1 MISSKRLQKPTYNYS
16 VVSKKA
22 SRYRYQIYKDV
33 LQHMY
38 YSPFNRLLL
47 KLDVDS
53 FIRRQPKTH
62 FLTQKE
68 ENLLHLRR
76 FLISEH
82 YNTLRWYTNM
92 EHYRSMKT
100 RLNGGSKSFSSR
112 AYNQQF
118 AGTFKKIRHLF
129 AITPSQ
135 GQDNVILKFDQALY
149 NDGKNTS
156 TNPLLNQIII
166 HEELLPLNNEPVT
179 NSKNGDILNQSQNIV
194 RTYLTDSREYRDQY
208 IKNLL
213 NDKNYTK
220 LTQFLYKGQ
229 KLRGTEPAT
238 NQRLLNLQEK
248 EALLTNDE
256 KRDIEKNLKSLKL
269 RKFMMDNN
277 LLEDLYVTYLK
288 NWKRKMN
295 DQEALRNY
303 LTRRVEK
310 REKHKQNKEK
320 HLLNKLKRLETWIQ
334 DSQTNSSKTS
344 GGSMTKVIPQNDILT
359 TGLQK
364 AIFEGM
370 TTLNNVDTNVQKPT
384 EKTLWKVLLLSSI
397 KEKSQATVSSYKDLP
412 VRFSDLNLKKQ
423 TNVLNNIKT
432 STTQLQ
438 TLVKVV
444 NQKNPKSN
452 SAKKSLLQIQ
462 TTTANVYSRFK
473 KSLTQYLGLETLTNL
488 FKPIKRKSLK
498 NWRQK
503 EQASGRQKR
512 SRKDFKMLNKKSELK
527 NDSTILAS
535 DRNDIELALQTSFA
549 TGALEGRKKRDV
561 ESQVSTTAGDAS
573 QIQPTQSRG
582 FSLPFGVGTTEAL
595 NLENTSF
602 KRKRSPQ
609 RRARVRRSR
618 GVFKKRTLSDSLKK
632 DIKRFVKTKD
642 QLSIEDKTAFF
653 DTMNTNLYSITS
665 STAKDTEATV
675 PLKQRKSKQRKQRYW
690 KQKRS
695 KYAQKRRKYRKRKRY
710 AVGKIRILSKQL
722 KRVKNKIEIQN
733 WWWKQFVPS
742 IQASTDALWQIEKDK
757 FIQQKLSELSSA
769 EILERDQMFNSSM
782 LQIGNKD
789 FKPLATPEAMRL
801 KEKLTSNQTFAESN
815 VSTSV
820 NKIDNSPQN
829 SSNFDVVNKLYENLF
844 ISNSQGS
851 LQLPQ
856 NGPFM
861 TPNTM
866 LPFYAGWDESL
877 RKFVVTNRMLSRR
890 DAGFE
895 MNQVN
900 NSTLVPA
907 LKPLMDVTAQKENVL
922 MNIEFSQA
930 PVQGMNAAT
939 TLYWQ
944 IPFTT
949 YDPDQFFALGM
960 DGFSPIG
967 WRKFLFRHS
976 ILKTWLNT
984 ANDSNSGWGTSS
996 TMRNPV
1002 GLTEGEPR
1010 SETYGS
1016 LVIQSKTSLVNTL
1029 KEKSMTQ
1036 LFKRSERTFDAKNAT
1051 RRLKKRYRRVKKH
1064 PRTPVWFPSGPLLN
1078 QVLPVHYIYVFYKRS
1093 RLPRDRYLKRRLLNT
1108 KAINKSEGLKT
1119 LRSFEG
1125 SPYLGYDFTLRKRL
1139 KPKRKYHLKRDFYAS
1154 NVVIPRRFKFITA
1167 PLSGDKN
1174 TDILASSAT
1183 AKMWRPLS
1191 SLKINKPIVELVK
1204 EQKLLRSK
1212 QRRKDPS
1219 SKQQTPLLR
1228 VKQLRR
1234 RVQRQILR
1242 SIWRYRPRSG
1252 GFVWPGDYLK
1262 LELVKAPKLQAPD
1275 LQTPQVTEMTAKASI
1290 STTAG
1295 RGKKKKKRTLVEWQ
1309 IQPKKYL
1316 YEKHNIKVLKKKLEK
1331 AFRADSMQQKIQEMN
1346 YKL

>member
-1 MISSKRLQKPTYNYS
+1 
-16 VVSKKA
+16 
-22 SRYRYQIYKDV
+22 
-33 LQHMY
+33 
-38 YSPFNRLLL
+38 
-47 KLDVDS
+47 
-53 FIRRQPKTH
+53 
-62 FLTQKE
+62 
-68 ENLLHLRR
+68 
-76 FLISEH
+76 
-82 YNTLRWYTNM
+82 
-92 EHYRSMKT
+92 
-100 RLNGGSKSFSSR
+100 
-112 AYNQQF
+112 
-118 AGTFKKIRHLF
+118 
-129 AITPSQ
+129 
-135 GQDNVILKFDQALY
+135 
-149 NDGKNTS
+149 
-156 TNPLLNQIII
+156 
-166 HEELLPLNNEPVT
+166 
-179 NSKNGDILNQSQNIV
+179 
-194 RTYLTDSREYRDQY
+194 
-208 IKNLL
+208 
-213 NDKNYTK
+213 
-220 LTQFLYKGQ
+220 
-229 KLRGTEPAT
+229 
-238 NQRLLNLQEK
+238 
-248 EALLTNDE
+248 
-256 KRDIEKNLKSLKL
+256 
-269 RKFMMDNN
+269 
-277 LLEDLYVTYLK
+277 
-288 NWKRKMN
+288 
-295 DQEALRNY
+295 
-303 LTRRVEK
+303 
-310 REKHKQNKEK
+310 
-320 HLLNKLKRLETWIQ
+320 
-334 DSQTNSSKTS
+334 
-344 GGSMTKVIPQNDILT
+344 
-359 TGLQK
+359 
-364 AIFEGM
+364 
-370 TTLNNVDTNVQKPT
+370 
-384 EKTLWKVLLLSSI
+384 
-397 KEKSQATVSSYKDLP
+397 
-412 VRFSDLNLKKQ
+412 
-423 TNVLNNIKT
+423 
-432 STTQLQ
+432 
-438 TLVKVV
+438 
-444 NQKNPKSN
+444 
-452 SAKKSLLQIQ
+452 
-462 TTTANVYSRFK
+462 
-473 KSLTQYLGLETLTNL
+473 
-488 FKPIKRKSLK
+488 
-498 NWRQK
+498 
-503 EQASGRQKR
+503 
-512 SRKDFKMLNKKSELK
+512 
-527 NDSTILAS
+527 
-535 DRNDIELALQTSFA
+535 
-549 TGALEGRKKRDV
+549 
-561 ESQVSTTAGDAS
+561 
-573 QIQPTQSRG
+573 
-582 FSLPFGVGTTEAL
+582 
-595 NLENTSF
+595 
-602 KRKRSPQ
+602 
-609 RRARVRRSR
+609 
-618 GVFKKRTLSDSLKK
+618 
-632 DIKRFVKTKD
+632 
-642 QLSIEDKTAFF
+642 
-653 DTMNTNLYSITS
+653 
-665 STAKDTEATV
+665 
-675 PLKQRKSKQRKQRYW
+675 
-690 KQKRS
+690 
-695 KYAQKRRKYRKRKRY
+695 
-710 AVGKIRILSKQL
+710 
-722 KRVKNKIEIQN
+722 
-733 WWWKQFVPS
+733 
-742 IQASTDALWQIEKDK
+742 
-757 FIQQKLSELSSA
+757 
-769 EILERDQMFNSSM
+769 
-782 LQIGNKD
+782 
-789 FKPLATPEAMRL
+789 
-801 KEKLTSNQTFAESN
+801 
-815 VSTSV
+815 
-820 NKIDNSPQN
+820 
-829 SSNFDVVNKLYENLF
+829 
-844 ISNSQGS
+844 
-851 LQLPQ
+851 
-856 NGPFM
+856 
-861 TPNTM
+861 
-866 LPFYAGWDESL
+866 
-877 RKFVVTNRMLSRR
+877 
-890 DAGFE
+890 
-895 MNQVN
+895 
-900 NSTLVPA
+900 
-907 LKPLMDVTAQKENVL
+907 